1 MNYRVVALLLLVLSL
16 LPAVGCDKATP
27 VAPNGT
33 ILSISANPSK
43 IGLTGRSTITV
54 IGRKPDGN
62 ALNPG
67 TEVRLSTDKGTL
79 DATILQVDSRG
90 EATTTF
96 HGDGRSGDA
105 KITAMTGGGMTMATT
120 TVQVGETDSTKPTV
134 LVSASP
140 SSIPVEG
147 SATVTVIARNSDG
160 SPVGAGQQ
168 VILTTT
174 LGSFTNSRP
183 RTQADGT
190 ATTTLN
196 AGKQAGT
203 AEITAIVGSSDAAK
217 TQVTIRDAATDLSIQ
232 ANPSTVPSTGG
243 EITLTTFVANSLGQA
258 VQGAPVTFSSER
270 GTLETTGVVFTD
282 TTGIAT
288 NKLTLTQSQLTGV
301 TSFVATAKTPSGTGT
316 LISRDVTIK
325 VQ

>member
-1 MNYRVVALLLLVLSL
+1 MNYRLVGLLLLVLSL

-27 VAPNGT
+27 VAPNGA
-33 ILSISANPSK
+33 ILTISANPSK

-54 IGRKPDGN
+54 VGRKPDGN

-79 DATILQVDSRG
+79 DASILQVDSRG

-120 TVQVGETDSTKPTV
+120 TIQVGETSTTKPTV
-134 LVSASP
+134 LVTASP
-140 SSIPVEG
+140 NSIPVEG
-147 SATVTVIARNSDG
+147 SSTITVIARNSDG
-160 SPVGAGQQ
+160 SPVSEGQV

-174 LGSFTNSRP
+174 LGSFTDSRP
-183 RTQADGT
+183 KTLADGT

-217 TQVTIRDAATDLSIQ
+217 TQITIRDAATDLSIQ

-243 EITLTTFVANSLGQA
+243 TITLTAFVANSLGQA

-282 TTGIAT
+282 TTGVAT
-288 NKLTLTQSQLTGV
+288 NKLTVTQSQLTNV
-301 TSFVATAKTPSGTGT
+301 VFFDATAKTPSGTGT
-316 LISRDVTIK
+316 LITRSVRINVE
-325 VQ
+325 